1 MLAPDE
7 AAGHVGSFQIVKIQR
22 MILSCHGLSVR
33 SLRDTH
39 VVADQVGSTAIDS
52 QVMNAGLLQPAGNC
66 LAAANGPL
74 KGILR
79 AADEPLVSTDIIGEN
94 HSSIVDLE
102 LISQVAPNFFRVVSW
117 YDNENSYSVRCV
129 DLLAYMAEKDNS

>member
-1 MLAPDE
+1 MAVRAPMPDGSIVDLVTVLEKEATAETINEAVRE
-7 AAGHVGSFQIVKIQR
+7 AASGEKLKN
-22 MILSCHGLSVR
+22 ILFYS
-33 SLRDTH
+33 D
-39 VVADQVGSTAIDS
+39 API
-52 QVMNAGLLQPAGNC
+52 
-66 LAAANGPL
+66 
-74 KGILR
+74 
-79 AADEPLVSTDIIGEN
+79 VSTDIIGES